1 MALVASRLSLLARP
15 SDSVIP
21 TVQGLRCW
29 LRADRIHQQNGAS
42 VARWEDQSG
51 FGNHAV
57 NPTVWGHSTPTFN
70 AFSALNSL
78 PGLTFNGAGAAASGL
93 QTPIGQY
100 VSGND
105 VPYTLFIALRVLSA
119 DTGNITLWGFDAGNA
134 QIGSFERSTAGGTIR
149 AVRDDDASV
158 SAGGT
163 TACNIPTTTN
173 VTLAERFGRTAALY
187 EIFDRGTLED
197 SFTINVGTMTIT
209 YCQIGGY
216 DNYSCHM
223 TISEVAF
230 FNRALTDTEFHHVN
244 RDIGARWGIAVA

>member
-70 AFSALNSL
+70 AFS
-78 PGLTFNGAGAAASGL
+78 
-93 QTPIGQY
+93 
-100 VSGND
+100 
-105 VPYTLFIALRVLSA
+105 LFIALRVLSA